1 MEEKGSS
8 LSKNDEVNFQISEK
22 LMLGGTHTHYWWA
35 IASAAQLGWGIRAC
49 KKGYVGNGSLMPLKA
64 FSVASLFVGA
74 AATAAFGALRASG
87 IHTVS
92 MMCSFSL
99 SSFFSFGRKIV
110 FLMKFFMYFRILWM
124 WVVIVVNLGIFDL
137 HLRYEDLGF

>member
-87 IHTVS
+87 IHTV
-92 MMCSFSL
+92 
-99 SSFFSFGRKIV
+99 
-110 FLMKFFMYFRILWM
+110 
-124 WVVIVVNLGIFDL
+124 
-137 HLRYEDLGF
+137 EDLKEAGANIRTGLGMPPQNKVE